1 MEKIIKVKEAEVIIP
16 VKDFAFA
23 TYNFENF
30 NIVQSSIMPFYDK
43 DVNGV
48 VAASTS
54 AGKTIVAEIFGS
66 YVVRNNNKKFVYLTP
81 LKALAQEKINDWTS
95 QNHHFSN
102 LNLTICTGD
111 YKIEGERLKELQDSN
126 IIIMTSEMLDH
137 RLRMLKSEKSS
148 FLKEVGVLVVDESHL
163 LTVDGRGDNLE
174 TALMRFTEI
183 NPEAKIILLSATMPN
198 VIQLAEWLSELN
210 NKQTFILESN
220 YRPCKLNIHY
230 KIFDDETGS
239 YELNNISMLE
249 EALYLVTNFSNDKF
263 IIFTHS
269 KKIGISML
277 NMLQDNNVFADFHNA
292 DLSKDKR
299 INMEESFRNKDG
311 IRVLVSTSTLA
322 AGVNTPARRVVI
334 LGTTRNGQIV
344 PSYDIQQECGRAG
357 RPAYDKE
364 GDAYILVGKSI
375 YMQEKK
381 RLELKEPIVSRLL
394 DLENGFYKNLA
405 FQILSEINNKKNCSV
420 KNIFKWYERSF
431 SYFTGKN
438 ISTSVFTST
447 LTNLVDIGI
456 IDLSEENILSLT
468 NIGKVSVNNYA
479 SPFLV
484 VAFRNSFLNY
494 FKNNLNNDVALS
506 YALANNSESLQNFM
520 TKNEKAAIISFV
532 NNLKSITNISN
543 IPDSII
549 KTAYCYHVLL
559 NDSKNNFF
567 PSLSKKLKFNLER
580 NVQILKQ
587 IDFSFVNKDFKNHLE
602 NIFFR
607 INKNIPVQ
615 LLELIKIPKIGISR
629 AEKLYKEGFKTKQ
642 DILNDIEKA
651 SSLLKFNL
659 KNYVK

>member
-249 EALYLVTNFSNDKF
+249 EALCLVTNFSNDKF

-494 FKNNLNNDVALS
+494 FKNN
-506 YALANNSESLQNFM
+506 
-520 TKNEKAAIISFV
+520 
-532 NNLKSITNISN
+532 
-543 IPDSII
+543 
-549 KTAYCYHVLL
+549 
-559 NDSKNNFF
+559 
-567 PSLSKKLKFNLER
+567 
-580 NVQILKQ
+580 
-587 IDFSFVNKDFKNHLE
+587 
-602 NIFFR
+602 
-607 INKNIPVQ
+607 
-615 LLELIKIPKIGISR
+615 
-629 AEKLYKEGFKTKQ
+629 
-642 DILNDIEKA
+642 
-651 SSLLKFNL
+651 
-659 KNYVK
+659 